1 VEKATVGREEAVKVA
16 RVAAENEEATEA
28 WSGVLFDR
36 FVKYRDL
43 VVAGLAQ
50 HGEAAM
56 RMHPPKP
63 GNRVLDIGCG
73 FGDTTQE
80 LAKLVGAKG
89 EAIGV
94 DVSEPFIEASIE
106 EAAEAGVKNVEFFA
120 TDVQVGDLRGPYDYA
135 FSRMGVMFF
144 ANPVLAMRNIR
155 GALRPGAQLVATVW
169 RRKLDNE
176 WLHRA
181 EEVAERYLEEP
192 DEPEDVRCGPGP
204 FSMANADT
212 VSEQLQ
218 IAGFERPTFTRCDL
232 PIKIGNDLD
241 QAVELNMAL
250 GPAAELLRICPAAEV
265 ERLRPKVEREIREVL
280 SDYADGDGPVT
291 APASTWI
298 VSATVPES

>member
-1 VEKATVGREEAVKVA
+1 MEKAVVGSDEAIRVA
-16 RVAAENEEATEA
+16 RVANENEEATEA

-36 FVKYRDL
+36 FVTYRDL
-43 VVAGLAQ
+43 VVAGLKA

-56 RMHPPKP
+56 RLHPPEL

-73 FGDTTQE
+73 FGDTAQQ
-80 LAKLVGAKG
+80 LAAQVGPEGHAT
-89 EAIGV
+89 GV
-94 DVSEPFIEASIE
+94 DVSEPFIRASIE
-106 EAAEAGVKNVEFFA
+106 EAREAGVENVDFFA

-144 ANPVLAMRNIR
+144 ANPVQALRNIHD
-155 GALRPGAQLVATVW
+155 ALRPGGQMVAVVW
-169 RRKLDNE
+169 RRKVDNE

-181 EEVAERYLEEP
+181 ELVVEQYLEEP
-192 DEPEDVRCGPGP
+192 EEPEDVRCGPGP

-212 VSEQLQ
+212 VSEQLR

-232 PIKIGNDLD
+232 PITIGNDLD
-241 QAVELNMAL
+241 RAVAFNMAL

-265 ERLRPKVEREIREVL
+265 DRLRPKLQEEIGGVL
-280 SDYADGDGPVT
+280 SDYVQEDDRVV

-298 VSATVPES
+298 IQAAVPS